1 LSRLRKSLWGCKD
14 KKELIIC
21 KQQLKN

>member
-21 KQQLKN
+21 KQLQKI